1 MYSGESLRTKTEAQA
16 PFSISEGG
24 SLCFF
29 AFGIKK
35 GGTYF
40 MSELKRTTLY
50 DTHVAEGAVMVDF
63 GGWLMPIQYPT
74 GIVAEHLYTRSV
86 CSLFDVSHMGRLLIS
101 GPQRV
106 EFLQHVLSSNVLA
119 LDVNQAQYCI
129 IPNERGGAVDDAYL
143 YRYEEDRFL
152 LVVNAANT
160 DKDLA
165 HLRPIAEKYDVTIT
179 DITDTWSSIA
189 VQGPKSKELLMKLS
203 GGEQITEPMKNALN
217 TLTFE
222 GHTVR
227 AAMTG
232 YTGEPLGYEIFIESK
247 DVVWLWNRL
256 IELGAKPA
264 GLGARD
270 TLRLEAGLPLYG
282 HEMGTAPDGSEIPIF
297 AVPLAKFAVSFA
309 PQKGDFIGRE
319 ALKRQSETKARILSR
334 DYSDLSALPRRIR
347 SIALLDRGVMRA
359 GMEIYQGDKLVG
371 WVTSG
376 TMVPYFLTQGEGL
389 DTKILESSAKRSIGL
404 CYINSDIRKDTVVEI
419 DVRGKRIKAAIPL
432 VHLRGDAP
440 PYARPA
446 IYHLPEDQVEAPV
459 TDRPTKALELLH
471 TALENHEWR
480 QRQCVNLIPSENTP
494 SRAVQLL
501 CETDPAFRYAEH
513 KKIKSFN
520 DYDVF
525 YYQGTQFI
533 DQVEQMLTQQ
543 MREYLGC
550 AEVETRVISGQMSN
564 MAVFS
569 ALMDWKNRL
578 NRRQTPQRLGYIL
591 NNHIIR
597 GGHLSAQPMGA
608 LHDYV
613 AVDPVTE
620 RSAVVNFPVCKDDPY
635 KMDVEETKKVIER
648 YRPEFIIFGKSMVL
662 RREPVAEIRKFV
674 DEQGIPTTIMYDM
687 AHVMGLVGDHF
698 QKPFEEGAEIVTGST
713 HKTFFGPQRGVI
725 GVNYKP
731 DELKYG
737 LWKTIETRAFPGSVS
752 NHHLGTQLGLL
763 MAAYEMNHFKDAYQS
778 AVIENAKYF
787 AKCLKENGLDVA
799 GDPAIGYTETHQ
811 VIVSVGYG
819 AGPEVAER
827 LERSNI
833 IVNYQATPD
842 NEGFTAS
849 GALRMG
855 VSEMTRFGFGKEAW
869 ARLAELM
876 ADCILRCKDVGPEVT
891 QLRSQY
897 TQMKYCF
904 DSEDVRAALSD
915 LAEKTGV

>member
-1 MYSGESLRTKTEAQA
+1 
-16 PFSISEGG
+16 
-24 SLCFF
+24 
-29 AFGIKK
+29 
-35 GGTYF
+35 
-40 MSELKRTTLY
+40 MSELKQTPLY
-50 DTHVAEGAVMVDF
+50 NAHVAAGAVMVDF
-63 GGWLMPIQYPT
+63 GGWSMPIQYPT
-74 GIVAEHLYTRSV
+74 GIVAEHLYTRSQ

-101 GPQRV
+101 GPERV
-106 EFLQHVLSSNVLA
+106 AFLQHVLSSNVLA
-119 LDVNQAQYCI
+119 LDLNQAQYCI
-129 IPNERGGAVDDAYL
+129 IPNENGGAVDDAYL
-143 YRYEEDRFL
+143 YRFEEDRFL

-165 HLRPIAEKYDVTIT
+165 HLLPIAKQFDVIIT
-179 DITDTWSSIA
+179 DITGEWSSIA
-189 VQGPKSKELLMKLS
+189 VQGPKSKELLMILS
-203 GGEQITEPMKNALN
+203 GGAPITEPMKNALN
-217 TLTFE
+217 TLTLE

-232 YTGEPLGYEIFIESK
+232 YTGEPLGYEIFIRSGEA
-247 DVVWLWNRL
+247 VWLWDRL
-256 IELGAKPA
+256 IELGARPA

-270 TLRLEAGLPLYG
+270 TLRMEAGLPLYG

-297 AVPLAKFAVSFA
+297 AVSLAKFAVSFA

-319 ALKRQSETKARILSR
+319 ALKRQSDARSRILSR
-334 DYSDLSALPRRIR
+334 DYSDMTELPRRIR
-347 SIALLDRGVMRA
+347 PITLLDRGVMRA
-359 GMEIYQGDKLVG
+359 GMEIYQGDELVG

-376 TMVPYFLTQGEGL
+376 TMIPYFLTEGEGL
-389 DTKILESSAKRSIGL
+389 ATKILESSAKRSIGL
-404 CYINSDIRKDTVVEI
+404 CYIKSSIRKDTVVEI
-419 DVRGKRIKAAIPL
+419 DVRGKRLKAAIPP

-440 PYARPA
+440 PFARPA
-446 IYHLPEDQVEAPV
+446 IYHLPEEQQDAPEV
-459 TDRPTKALELLH
+459 DRPAKALELVR

-480 QRQCVNLIPSENTP
+480 QRQCINLIPSENTP

-501 CETDPAFRYAEH
+501 CESDPAFRYAEH

-525 YYQGTQFI
+525 YYQGTKFI
-533 DQVEQMLTQQ
+533 DQVEQLLVEQ
-543 MREYLGC
+543 MKEYLGC

-569 ALMDWKNRL
+569 SLMDWKNRL
-578 NRRQTPQRLGYIL
+578 NRRQDPRRLGYIL

-620 RSAVVNFPVCKDDPY
+620 RSAVVNFPVCKDNIY
-635 KMDVEETKKVIER
+635 KIDVEETKKVIER

-662 RREPVAEIRKFV
+662 HKEPVAAIRQFV
-674 DEQGIPTTIMYDM
+674 DQQGIPTTIMYDM

-787 AKCLKENGLDVA
+787 ARCLKENGLDVA
-799 GDPAIGYTETHQ
+799 GDPAIDYTETHQ

-827 LERSNI
+827 LERCNI

-855 VSEMTRFGFGKEAW
+855 VNEMTRFGFGKEAF

-876 ADCILRCKDVGPEVT
+876 ADCILRCRDVTEDVER
-891 QLRSQY
+891 LRSQY
-897 TQMKYCF
+897 TQMHYCF
-904 DSEDVRAALSD
+904 DDAQMHAALEEFST
-915 LAEKTGV
+915 KTGV